1 MLSAAKHLAR
11 WAHRCFAALSMTALD
26 RSGAEQ
32 LSSAFEPCLRGIYMA
47 LTIGIIGLPQSGKTT
62 LFNALTKAGAP
73 ISGYATS
80 TVQANIAVV
89 QVPDPRLE
97 PLAEIFNPE
106 KVTYATVE
114 FVDVAG
120 IGQATQTATGKSEGL
135 SAEFL
140 GHIRNADALAIVL
153 RTFENSNVPH
163 IYGDVDPNRDLD
175 SLNAELALTDL
186 ATVERRIER
195 TTKAAKSGEKKYQQE
210 LEVLRLLRDS
220 LNDLRL
226 VRQEELLAQDR
237 AVLSELFL
245 LTMKPRM
252 YVLNVSEDVLGA
264 ANDLLERI
272 AAGEGVDVETL
283 EGELKG
289 IATVAKRAKAE
300 GSEVVAVS
308 ARLEAE
314 LAELPEEDAAEYLE
328 ALGLP
333 KLGADRVIQ
342 VGYRLLNLITFLT
355 AGEDEVRAWTVTKGA
370 KAPEAAGK
378 IHSDIERGF
387 IRGEVTRFEDF
398 MASGG
403 SFAAASK
410 KGLQRLEG
418 KDYVVQDGDIIHFR
432 FNVAK

>member
-1 MLSAAKHLAR
+1 
-11 WAHRCFAALSMTALD
+11 
-26 RSGAEQ
+26 
-32 LSSAFEPCLRGIYMA
+32 MA
-47 LTIGIIGLPQSGKTT
+47 LTIGIIGLPQSGKTS
-62 LFNALTKAGAP
+62 LFNALTRAGAP

-89 QVPDPRLE
+89 QVPDARLQ
-97 PLAEIFNPE
+97 PLADIFKPK
-106 KVTYATVE
+106 KVTPTSVE

-120 IGQATQTATGKSEGL
+120 MGQASQAHKEKREGL

-163 IYGDVDPNRDLD
+163 IYDDIDPVRDLD

-186 ATVERRIER
+186 STVEKRIER
-195 TTKAAKSGEKKYQQE
+195 TTKAAKSGDKKYQQE
-210 LEVLRLLRDS
+210 LEILRLLQDA
-220 LNDLRL
+220 LNELKL
-226 VRQEELLAQDR
+226 VSQLELLAQDR

-245 LTMKPRM
+245 LTLKPRM
-252 YVLNVSEDVLGA
+252 YVLNVSEDALGA
-264 ANDLLERI
+264 AGDLLARI
-272 AAGEGVDVETL
+272 AAGEDVDLSTL
-283 EGELKG
+283 ESELQG
-289 IATVAKRAKAE
+289 IATIAKRARAE

-328 ALGLP
+328 SLGLP
-333 KLGADRVIQ
+333 RLGADRVI
-342 VGYRLLNLITFLT
+342 
-355 AGEDEVRAWTVTKGA
+355 RA
-370 KAPEAAGK
+370 
-378 IHSDIERGF
+378 
-387 IRGEVTRFEDF
+387 EVTRYEDF

-418 KDYVVQDGDIIHFR
+418 KDYVIQDGDIAHFR
-432 FNVAK
+432 FNVGK

>member
-1 MLSAAKHLAR
+1 
-11 WAHRCFAALSMTALD
+11 
-26 RSGAEQ
+26 
-32 LSSAFEPCLRGIYMA
+32 MA

-97 PLAEIFNPE
+97 PLAKIFNPE

-186 ATVERRIER
+186 STVERRIER

-237 AVLSELFL
+237 AVLNELFL

-272 AAGEGVDVETL
+272 AAGEDVDVETL

>member
-1 MLSAAKHLAR
+1 
-11 WAHRCFAALSMTALD
+11 
-26 RSGAEQ
+26 
-32 LSSAFEPCLRGIYMA
+32 MA

-73 ISGYATS
+73 VSGYATS
-80 TVQANIAVV
+80 TVQANLAVV
-89 QVPDPRLE
+89 QVPDARIP
-97 PLAEIFNPE
+97 PLAEIFKPR
-106 KVTYATVE
+106 KTTYATVE

-120 IGQATQTATGKSEGL
+120 MGQSAQSSQEKKEGL

-153 RTFENSNVPH
+153 RTFANENVPH
-163 IYGDVDPNRDLD
+163 IYDSIDPMRDLE

-186 ATVERRIER
+186 STVERRIER
-195 TTKAAKSGEKKYQQE
+195 TKKAAKSGDKKYQQE
-210 LEVLRLLRDS
+210 LELLKRLQEA
-220 LNDLRL
+220 LNELKLARQLEFSQQDLAIL
-226 VRQEELLAQDR
+226 G
-237 AVLSELFL
+237 ELFL

-264 ANDLLERI
+264 ANELLDKI
-272 AAGEGVDVETL
+272 NAGENVSADTL
-283 EGELKG
+283 QGELKG
-289 IATVAKRAKAE
+289 LAQVALHARTE
-300 GSEVVAVS
+300 GSEFVAVS

-314 LAELPEEDAAEYLE
+314 LVELPEDDAREYLE

-333 KLGADRVIQ
+333 RLGADRVIQ

-387 IRGEVTRFEDF
+387 IRAEVTRFEDF
-398 MASGG
+398 IACG
-403 SFAAASK
+403 SFQEATK
-410 KGLQRLEG
+410 RGLQRLEG
-418 KDYVVQDGDIIHFR
+418 KDYVVQDGDIAHFR
-432 FNVAK
+432 FNVGK

>member
-1 MLSAAKHLAR
+1 
-11 WAHRCFAALSMTALD
+11 
-26 RSGAEQ
+26 
-32 LSSAFEPCLRGIYMA
+32 MA
-47 LTIGIIGLPQSGKTT
+47 LTIGFIGLPESGKRS
-62 LFNALTKAGAP
+62 LFNALTKAEAP
-73 ISGYATS
+73 ISGYAMS
-80 TVQANIAVV
+80 SVQANVAVV
-89 QVPDPRLE
+89 QVPDSRLQ
-97 PLAEIFNPE
+97 PLADIFKPR

-120 IGQATQTATGKSEGL
+120 IGQSTHDATEKHEGL

-163 IYGDVDPNRDLD
+163 IYGNVDPNRDLD

-195 TTKAAKSGEKKYQQE
+195 TTKAAKSGDKKYQRE
-210 LEVLRLLRDS
+210 LEVLRLLQDALS
-220 LNDLRL
+220 EVELASQ
-226 VRQEELLAQDR
+226 VELLAQDH
-237 AVLSELFL
+237 AVLDELFL
-245 LTMKPRM
+245 VTLKPRM

-272 AAGEGVDVETL
+272 AAGEDVDESKL

-289 IATVAKRAKAE
+289 IAAVAKRAKAE

-314 LAELPEEDAAEYLE
+314 LAELPEEDAKEYLDS
-328 ALGLP
+328 LGLP
-333 KLGADRVIQ
+333 RLGTERVIQ

-355 AGEDEVRAWTVTKGA
+355 AAEDEQRAWTVTMGSR
-370 KAPEAAGK
+370 APEAARK
-378 IHSDIERGF
+378 IHSDIDRGF
-387 IRGEVTRFEDF
+387 IRAEVTRFDDF

-403 SFAAASK
+403 SFAAAAK
-410 KGLQRLEG
+410 KGLQRLAG
-418 KDYVVQDGDIIHFR
+418 QDYLIQYRDIAHFP
-432 FNVAK
+432 VHM

>member
-1 MLSAAKHLAR
+1 
-11 WAHRCFAALSMTALD
+11 
-26 RSGAEQ
+26 
-32 LSSAFEPCLRGIYMA
+32 MA
-47 LTIGIIGLPQSGKTT
+47 LTIGIIGLPQSGKTS
-62 LFNALTKAGAP
+62 LFNAITRAGAP
-73 ISGYATS
+73 VSGYATS
-80 TVQANIAVV
+80 TVQANFAVV
-89 QVPDPRLE
+89 QVPDARLQ
-97 PLAEIFNPE
+97 PLADIFHPK

-120 IGQATQTATGKSEGL
+120 VGQAAHGDGEKGEGL
-135 SAEFL
+135 SAEFI

-163 IYGDVDPNRDLD
+163 IYDSIDPNRDLD

-186 ATVERRIER
+186 ATVEKRIER
-195 TTKAAKSGEKKYQQE
+195 TKKAAKSGDKKYQQE
-210 LEVLRLLRDS
+210 LDILRLLQEA
-220 LNDLRL
+220 LNDLRPISQL
-226 VRQEELLAQDR
+226 ELLAQDR

-245 LTMKPRM
+245 LTLKPRM

-264 ANDLLERI
+264 ASDLLERI
-272 AAGEGVDVETL
+272 AAGEDVDVEKQ

-289 IATVAKRAKAE
+289 IAIVAKRAKAE
-300 GSEVVAVS
+300 GAEVVAVS

-328 ALGLP
+328 SLGLP

-387 IRGEVTRFEDF
+387 IRAEVTRYDDF

-403 SFAAASK
+403 SFAAAAK

-418 KDYVVQDGDIIHFR
+418 KEYVIQDGDIAHFR
-432 FNVAK
+432 FNVGKA

>member
-1 MLSAAKHLAR
+1 
-11 WAHRCFAALSMTALD
+11 
-26 RSGAEQ
+26 
-32 LSSAFEPCLRGIYMA
+32 MA

-62 LFNALTKAGAP
+62 LFNALTRAGAP

-80 TVQANIAVV
+80 TVQANLAVV
-89 QVPDPRLE
+89 QVPDGRLQ
-97 PLAEIFNPE
+97 PLAEIFSPK

-120 IGQATQTATGKSEGL
+120 MGQSTHADTEKRGL

-153 RTFENSNVPH
+153 RTFANSNVPH
-163 IYGDVDPNRDLD
+163 PYNDIDPNRDLD

-186 ATVERRIER
+186 TSVEKRIDR
-195 TTKAAKSGEKKYQQE
+195 TTKAAKSGDKKYQQE
-210 LEVLRLLRDS
+210 LVVLRQLEGA
-220 LNDLRL
+220 LNELNL
-226 VRQEELLAQDR
+226 VSQLELSAQDR
-237 AVLSELFL
+237 AVLNELFL

-252 YVLNVSEDVLGA
+252 YVLNVSEDVLA
-264 ANDLLERI
+264 AAAELLGRF
-272 AAGEGVDVETL
+272 ANGEDVDVAMQ

-289 IATVAKRAKAE
+289 IATIAKRARAE

-314 LAELPEEDAAEYLE
+314 LSELPEADATEYLE
-328 ALGLP
+328 SLGLP
-333 KLGADRVIQ
+333 KLGSDRVIQ

-355 AGEDEVRAWTVTKGA
+355 AGEDEVRAWTVTKGS

-378 IHSDIERGF
+378 VHSDIERGF
-387 IRGEVTRFEDF
+387 IRAEVTRFEDF
-398 MASGG
+398 MACG
-403 SFAAASK
+403 SFAAATK

-418 KDYVVQDGDIIHFR
+418 KDYVVQDGDIAHFR
-432 FNVAK
+432 FNVGK

>member
-1 MLSAAKHLAR
+1 
-11 WAHRCFAALSMTALD
+11 
-26 RSGAEQ
+26 
-32 LSSAFEPCLRGIYMA
+32 MA

-62 LFNALTKAGAP
+62 LFNALTQANAP

-80 TVQANIAVV
+80 TVQANVAMV
-89 QVPDPRLE
+89 QVPDARLQ
-97 PLAEIFNPE
+97 PLAEIFKPK
-106 KVTYATVE
+106 KVTPTTVE

-120 IGQATQTATGKSEGL
+120 VGQHAQDSAEKRQGL

-163 IYGDVDPNRDLD
+163 VYNTIDPNRDLD
-175 SLNAELALTDL
+175 SLNTELALTDL
-186 ATVERRIER
+186 TSVERRIER
-195 TTKAAKSGEKKYQQE
+195 TKKAAKSGDKKYAQE
-210 LEVLRLLRDS
+210 LEMLNRLQEA
-220 LNDLRL
+220 LNELKL
-226 VRQEELLAQDR
+226 VSQLELDAQEKALLT
-237 AVLSELFL
+237 ELFL
-245 LTMKPRM
+245 LTVKPRM
-252 YVLNVSEDVLGA
+252 YVLNVSEDALGE
-264 ANDLLERI
+264 ANELLEKI
-272 AAGEGVDVETL
+272 ASGTAIDEGAL
-283 EGELKG
+283 SAELKG
-289 IATVAKRAKAE
+289 VAKTAQRAKDE
-300 GSEVVAVS
+300 GAEVVAVS

-314 LAELPEEDAAEYLE
+314 LVELPEEDAAEYLE
-328 ALGLP
+328 SLGLP

-387 IRGEVTRFEDF
+387 IRAEVTSFDDF
-398 MASGG
+398 MACG

-418 KDYVVQDGDIIHFR
+418 KEYIIKDGDIAHFR
-432 FNVAK
+432 FNVGR

>member
-1 MLSAAKHLAR
+1 
-11 WAHRCFAALSMTALD
+11 
-26 RSGAEQ
+26 
-32 LSSAFEPCLRGIYMA
+32 MA

-73 ISGYATS
+73 IGGYATS
-80 TVQANIAVV
+80 TVQANVAII
-89 QVPDPRLE
+89 QVPDARLQ
-97 PLAEIFNPE
+97 PLAEIFHPK
-106 KVTYATVE
+106 KVTPTTVK

-120 IGQATQTATGKSEGL
+120 MGQATQSAKEKHEGL

-140 GHIRNADALAIVL
+140 GHIRNAEALAIVL
-153 RTFENSNVPH
+153 RTFANSNVPH
-163 IYGDVDPNRDLD
+163 VYDTIDPMRDLE
-175 SLNAELALTDL
+175 SLNAELTLTDL
-186 ATVERRIER
+186 ASVEQRIER
-195 TTKAAKSGEKKYQQE
+195 TKKDAKSGDKKFLQE
-210 LEVLRLLRDS
+210 LETLRKMQEVLNELKLASQAS
-220 LNDLRL
+220 LES
-226 VRQEELLAQDR
+226 QEQGIMKD
-237 AVLSELFL
+237 LFL

-252 YVLNVSEDVLGA
+252 YVLNVSEDILGEANNVL
-264 ANDLLERI
+264 EQI
-272 AAGEGVDVETL
+272 ARGETVGTL

-289 IATVAKRAKAE
+289 IAGIAQHARNEGAE
-300 GSEVVAVS
+300 IVAVS

-314 LAELPEEDAAEYLE
+314 LAELPEADAQEYLE
-328 ALGLP
+328 SLGLP

-387 IRGEVTRFEDF
+387 IRAEVTRFEDF
-398 MASGG
+398 MACG

-418 KDYVVQDGDIIHFR
+418 KDYVIQDGDIAHFR
-432 FNVAK
+432 FNVGR

>member
-1 MLSAAKHLAR
+1 
-11 WAHRCFAALSMTALD
+11 
-26 RSGAEQ
+26 
-32 LSSAFEPCLRGIYMA
+32 MA

-62 LFNALTKAGAP
+62 LFNALTRANAP

-80 TVQANIAVV
+80 TVQANVAMV
-89 QVPDPRLE
+89 QVPDPRLQ
-97 PLAEIFNPE
+97 PLAEIFHPK
-106 KVTYATVE
+106 KVTPTTVE

-120 IGQATQTATGKSEGL
+120 VGQHAQEGEERRQGL

-163 IYGDVDPNRDLD
+163 VYDTIDPNRDLD

-195 TTKAAKSGEKKYQQE
+195 TTKAAKSGEKKYAQE
-210 LEVLRLLRDS
+210 LETLRKLQEALNELKLVAQLEMDAQEQALLG
-220 LNDLRL
+220 
-226 VRQEELLAQDR
+226 
-237 AVLSELFL
+237 ELFL
-245 LTMKPRM
+245 LTAKPRM
-252 YVLNVSEDVLGA
+252 YVLNVSEDALGE
-264 ANDLLERI
+264 ANGLLERI
-272 AAGEGVDVETL
+272 AASETVDTSAL
-283 EGELKG
+283 SSELQG
-289 IATVAKRAKAE
+289 VAKIAQRARTE
-300 GSEVVAVS
+300 GAEVVAVS

-314 LAELPEEDAAEYLE
+314 LVELPEADAAEYLE

-333 KLGADRVIQ
+333 TLGADRVIQ

-387 IRGEVTRFEDF
+387 IRAEVTSFEDF
-398 MASGG
+398 MAAGG
-403 SFAAASK
+403 SFAAAAK
-410 KGLQRLEG
+410 KGVQRLEG
-418 KDYVVQDGDIIHFR
+418 KDYVIQDGDIAHFR
-432 FNVAK
+432 FNVGR